1 MKAQRAQ
8 LWIALVGLALGAF
21 MLHYRIHPPQ
31 QALTNFWA
39 SLFPGVDLI
48 VVSILFLFRG
58 TAVWA
63 LLLNSFIAYLGII
76 LMSDL
81 SITSALTGA
90 IKVSTWQQPFSWLLQ
105 TMLPDILILIAD
117 LFVGMALY
125 KITVSSPKEIG

>member
-31 QALTNFWA
+31 EGLTDFWA
-39 SLFPGVDLI
+39 SLFPGVDLV
-48 VVSILFLFRG
+48 VVSILFLFRS
-58 TAVWA
+58 TVIWA
-63 LLLNSFIAYLGII
+63 LLLNTFIAYLGII
-76 LMSDL
+76 LMTDL
-81 SITSALTGA
+81 TI
-90 IKVSTWQQPFSWLLQ
+90 VSTVDGFIKISPWKQPFAWLLQ

-125 KITVSSPKEIG
+125 KITVSSPRESG